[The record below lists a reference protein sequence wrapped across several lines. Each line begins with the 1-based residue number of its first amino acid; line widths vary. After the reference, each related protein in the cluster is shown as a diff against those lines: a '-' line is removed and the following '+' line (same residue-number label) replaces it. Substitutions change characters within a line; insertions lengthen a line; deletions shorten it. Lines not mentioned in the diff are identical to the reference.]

1 MNLQEMLIVL
11 TESQLQKVP
20 PLEESFQ
27 QIILQILFFSAA
39 VIGPEGLTVGASVA
53 ALVTALP

>member
-53 ALVTALP
+53 ALVTTLP